1 MITTIINLANK
12 SDNNWW
18 HFFQKIEQIIKN
30 YQVNTTARQRDRK
43 KEKQKKVQKN
53 HLILIFFNFICILEY
68 I

>member
-30 YQVNTTARQRDRK
+30 YQVNTTAKQRDRK

-53 HLILIFFNFICILEY
+53 HLILIFFNILLLF
-68 I
+68 

>member
-30 YQVNTTARQRDRK
+30 YQVNTTPRQGDRK
-43 KEKQKKVQKN
+43 KEKQNKVQKN
-53 HLILIFFNFICILEY
+53 HLILIFFNILLLF
-68 I
+68 

>member
-30 YQVNTTARQRDRK
+30 YQVNITARQRDRK

-53 HLILIFFNFICILEY
+53 HLIF
-68 I
+68 

>member
-53 HLILIFFNFICILEY
+53 HLIFIFFNIFLLLLF
-68 I
+68 

>member
-53 HLILIFFNFICILEY
+53 HLILIFFNILLLF
-68 I
+68 